1 MQEAS
6 CMGQG
11 GAGSAVHTASPK
23 LPPGGICVG
32 REPGTPAG
40 AGPAPSQAELTL
52 SWVLGGAVPPTHERP
67 GWAGCLGETELHGLS
82 LSSKAVQNLW
92 APWASPLLHSCSSTG
107 FRATQGCLLPGKP
120 T

>member
-6 CMGQG
+6 CLGQG

-52 SWVLGGAVPPTHERP
+52 SWVLGGESEEARWVTEVT
-67 GWAGCLGETELHGLS
+67 GWEDLGG
-82 LSSKAVQNLW
+82 V
-92 APWASPLLHSCSSTG
+92 G
-107 FRATQGCLLPGKP
+107 R
-120 T
+120 